1 MTHPLLDLNQ
11 FATDYPPRDHGDGS
25 WREREAHELYVKPS
39 TRIRLAID
47 RTSDVGYGL
56 WRDEKLAEAG
66 IFACDADSLAFAER
80 LNATLG
86 QHLSIRNL
94 EHIIQVFARELA
106 ASELERQA
114 AIQQQPAP
122 LKAA

>member
-11 FATDYPPRDHGDGS
+11 FADDHPPRDDGAGQ
-25 WREREAHELYVKPS
+25 WHQRESHVLFIQPAVRV
-39 TRIRLAID
+39 RLAID
-47 RTSDVGYGL
+47 RTPDVGYGL

-66 IFACDADSLAFAER
+66 IFASDADSLAFAER

-86 QHLSIRNL
+86 EHLSIRNL

-106 ASELERQA
+106 TAELQRQA
-114 AIQQQPAP
+114 ALQPMA
-122 LKAA
+122 KAA

>member
-11 FATDYPPRDHGDGS
+11 FVSDHPPRDHGDGA
-25 WREREAHELYVKPS
+25 WRERETHELFPRPT
-39 TRIRLAID
+39 TRIRLSID
-47 RTSDVGYGL
+47 RATDIGHGL

-86 QHLSIRNL
+86 EHLSIRNL
-94 EHIIQVFARELA
+94 EHIIQVFARQLA
-106 ASELERQA
+106 TSEQERQGAIQQEAMRQA
-114 AIQQQPAP
+114 A
-122 LKAA
+122 

>member
-11 FATDYPPRDHGDGS
+11 FANDYPPRDHGEGP
-25 WREREAHELYVKPS
+25 WRERESHELYLTPA
-39 TRIRLAID
+39 TRVRIAVD

-56 WRDEKLAEAG
+56 WRQEQLAEAG

-86 QHLSIRNL
+86 EHLSIRNL
-94 EHIIQVFARELA
+94 EHIIQVLARQLA
-106 ASELERQA
+106 TSEQERQA
-114 AIQQQPAP
+114 ALQQQTP
-122 LKAA
+122 LLAA

>member
-11 FATDYPPRDHGDGS
+11 FATDYPPRDHGHGS
-25 WREREAHELYVKPS
+25 WRERETHELYLKPT
-39 TRIRLAID
+39 TRVRLAID
-47 RTSDVGYGL
+47 RAPDGGYGL

-86 QHLSIRNL
+86 EHLSIRNL
-94 EHIIQVFARELA
+94 EHIIQVFARQLA
-106 ASELERQA
+106 TSEQERQA
-114 AIQQQPAP
+114 AIQQEA
-122 LKAA
+122 LRKAA